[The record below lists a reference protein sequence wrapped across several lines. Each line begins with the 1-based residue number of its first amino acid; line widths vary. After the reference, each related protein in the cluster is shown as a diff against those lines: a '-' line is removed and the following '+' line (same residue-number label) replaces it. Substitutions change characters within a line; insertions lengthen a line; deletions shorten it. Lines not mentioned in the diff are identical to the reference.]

1 MINRE
6 KWKWHLGF
14 SLAIVLIND
23 RIRTVFVCK
32 LSKIGAVNKNDRSQA
47 GLGSETDWPNLSSSI
62 QMVAFC
68 EFSFHVNG
76 RDFVSV
82 SRRERYTRWFHVNR
96 RREGNEFKRDNRIY
110 FISTFIARNRALYSA
125 GIGQSSTTLYPHRGY
140 YSRAGRVTIT
150 IPQPSVK
157 SWNSIGPCHAAR
169 LSLGKVTIRGLT

>member
-1 MINRE
+1 MVLKNKRKIVINRE

-76 RDFVSV
+76 RDFVSLFYPQV
-82 SRRERYTRWFHVNR
+82 TQGKNEIFYTYCTYVCSCFRHMWYKKLWGNNSCNNENGLQSRS
-96 RREGNEFKRDNRIY
+96 IY
-110 FISTFIARNRALYSA
+110 KFLPISFETQFLFI
-125 GIGQSSTTLYPHRGY
+125 
-140 YSRAGRVTIT
+140 VT
-150 IPQPSVK
+150 K
-157 SWNSIGPCHAAR
+157 
-169 LSLGKVTIRGLT
+169 

>member
-1 MINRE
+1 MVLKNKRKIVINRE

-76 RDFVSV
+76 RDFVSLFYPQV
-82 SRRERYTRWFHVNR
+82 TQAKNEIFYTYCTYVCSCFRHMWIKNY
-96 RREGNEFKRDNRIY
+96 EE
-110 FISTFIARNRALYSA
+110 
-125 GIGQSSTTLYPHRGY
+125 
-140 YSRAGRVTIT
+140 
-150 IPQPSVK
+150 
-157 SWNSIGPCHAAR
+157 
-169 LSLGKVTIRGLT
+169 TIRAIMKMVYNHGPFINFYQSLLRHNFFS

>member
-6 KWKWHLGF
+6 EEWKWHLGS

-23 RIRTVFVCK
+23 RIRTLFVCK

-76 RDFVSV
+76 RYFVSLFYPQV
-82 SRRERYTRWFHVNR
+82 TQGKNEIFYTYCTYVCSCFCHMYMDKKLR
-96 RREGNEFKRDNRIY
+96 GNNSCNNENGLQSIY
-110 FISTFIARNRALYSA
+110 KILPISFQTRFLFIVA
-125 GIGQSSTTLYPHRGY
+125 
-140 YSRAGRVTIT
+140 
-150 IPQPSVK
+150 K
-157 SWNSIGPCHAAR
+157 
-169 LSLGKVTIRGLT
+169 